1 MAHLDLDRLLDSLR
15 YLYPAAI
22 FVYFAATTA
31 YAACTL
37 QTASDAAKT
46 KHSHPKLIISLLL
59 LFISLQFGQ
68 LLERVVHGFLGPEW
82 PSETTVVGLLSCILV
97 FGIEQ
102 VSLGGATDV
111 VWYPFYGSWFIATLL
126 EPIVAVLTVLTWAQR
141 LSTRTAG
148 PKVFFWIDLA
158 IVVTRY
164 LTLLSVIL
172 VFFLGREKSEEG
184 TDEETSPLIPKPSQR
199 AGSDA
204 GTVDSGYGTGN
215 TSGNDTQGSNTE
227 ASTPTDPESPWERR
241 QRLAKEQM
249 EKRLKSEG
257 SWIAYAKGFLIFVPY
272 IWPVHNRRLQLYTA
286 LVGVC
291 LLTGNALNVL
301 IPRQM
306 GILLDSFSGASTAN
320 PWVQVL
326 IFAALRLAASEAG
339 IHLIRQLLWMPV
351 DLYAEESL
359 SVAAYN
365 HVMNLSADFH
375 DSKSSSDL
383 LVAISQGKALSRLLE
398 SVCFEALPMLIDL
411 VVAFV
416 YLSVTFGPYE
426 GFITIAT
433 GVAFVQ
439 AATYLITRLDAQRK
453 KMVKM

>member
-1 MAHLDLDRLLDSLR
+1 MAQFDLDPLLVSLH
-15 YLYPAAI
+15 YLYPAII
-22 FVYFAATTA
+22 FVYFTATSG

-37 QTASDAAKT
+37 QTASEASKT
-46 KHSHPKLIISLLL
+46 KHARPKLVVGLLL
-59 LFISLQFGQ
+59 LFVFLHFGQ
-68 LLERVVHGFLGPEW
+68 LLERIVHGFVGPEW
-82 PSETTVVGLLSCILV
+82 PSEDTVVGLLSCILV

-102 VSLGGATDV
+102 GSLGGATDV
-111 VWYPFYGSWFIATLL
+111 VWYPFYGSWFLAAVL
-126 EPIVAVLTVLTWAQR
+126 EPVVAVLSVLKWVQQT
-141 LSTRTAG
+141 STQALGSR
-148 PKVFFWIDLA
+148 VFFWIDLS
-158 IVVTRY
+158 IVIARY
-164 LTLLSVIL
+164 LTLLAVIL
-172 VFFLGREKSEEG
+172 VYFLGRERLEEG
-184 TDEETSPLIPKPSQR
+184 SDGETSPLIPK

-215 TSGNDTQGSNTE
+215 SSGNDTQGSNTE
-227 ASTPTDPESPWERR
+227 ASSPSDPESPWERR
-241 QRLAKEQM
+241 QRLAREQM

-272 IWPVHNRRLQLYTA
+272 IWPVKNRRLQIYTG
-286 LVGVC
+286 LVGLC
-291 LLTGNALNVL
+291 LLAGNALNVL

-306 GILLDSFSGASTAN
+306 GILLDSFSGASTTN

-339 IHLIRQLLWMPV
+339 INLVRQLLWMPV

-411 VVAFV
+411 VVAFI
-416 YLSVTFGPYE
+416 YLSIKFGPYE
-426 GFITIAT
+426 GFITVAT

-439 AATYLITRLDAQRK
+439 AATYLIKRLDDQRK
-453 KMVKM
+453 KMVKS